1 MAKHQPGQR
10 MEIDTLLIPL
20 FLEATTG
27 PEGDTTLH
35 FWSFVTLFAVSYL
48 VMYLGY
54 GYRITIESDLQQ
66 PDNRTLVVQSIGN
79 SVATSIPMETIEQ
92 VVPVKY
98 RDLPDDMYAIPQIQP
113 FKISPHWPPF

>member
-1 MAKHQPGQR
+1 MLVALIITGLF
-10 MEIDTLLIPL
+10 DWLLIPR
-20 FLEATTG
+20 FLEAAAG

-66 PDNRTLVVQSIGN
+66 ADNRTPVVQSAGN

-113 FKISPHWPPF
+113 FKISPHCPPF